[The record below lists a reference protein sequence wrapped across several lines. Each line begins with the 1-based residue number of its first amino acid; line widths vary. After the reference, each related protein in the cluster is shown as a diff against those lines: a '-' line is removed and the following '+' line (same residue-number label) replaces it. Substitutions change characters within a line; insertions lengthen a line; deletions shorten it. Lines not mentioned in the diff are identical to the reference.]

1 MDRTGLGL
9 PIFQEIVEAKIPGF
23 SHSMRGYNFS
33 EKVVIAYE
41 EETDEKGDPIEVRAN
56 VLEYSSDMA
65 RLMVDQRQIL
75 LPWDIDLIRE
85 FQGQTY
91 QLNRSSTDPYGK
103 KKFNQ
108 GKFHGLD
115 AARMAVLAYKQH
127 HVEQLQRPE
136 DEPVFDSFLSPL
148 W

>member
-1 MDRTGLGL
+1 ML
-9 PIFQEIVEAKIPGF
+9 
-23 SHSMRGYNFS
+23 
-33 EKVVIAYE
+33 
-41 EETDEKGDPIEVRAN
+41 
-56 VLEYSSDMA
+56 

-91 QLNRSSTDPYGK
+91 QVSRSSTDPYGK

-108 GKFHGLD
+108 GKFHALD
-115 AARMAVLAYKQH
+115 AARMAGLGYQQQH
-127 HVEQLQRPE
+127 IEQLRRPE
-136 DEPVFDSFLSPL
+136 GAPVFDTFLAPV